1 MSEAVSD
8 LHCSL
13 NQRNQSLSD
22 FISWSLT
29 RQQSGAFR
37 NSFKSTEDALKKR
50 EWSLVLGR
58 TISPSKEKQQ

>member
-22 FISWSLT
+22 YSSWSLT

-50 EWSLVLGR
+50 VEFG
-58 TISPSKEKQQ
+58 TG